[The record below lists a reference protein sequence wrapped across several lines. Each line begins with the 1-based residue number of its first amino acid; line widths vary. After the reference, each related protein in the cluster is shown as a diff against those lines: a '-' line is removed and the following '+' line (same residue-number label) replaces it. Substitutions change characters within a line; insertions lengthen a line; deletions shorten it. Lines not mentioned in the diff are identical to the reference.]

1 MTCARCSHQFC
12 WLCLSNW
19 NGGCSSP
26 KRCKIIAAWTA
37 DLWGSN
43 PIQRGV
49 TRSLALVFVA
59 PATGIALGL
68 AATGLGCVAAAGA
81 VAGALTIPVLTVT
94 SVGRL
99 VQQGIYSLKKQVYP
113 ILIHLP
119 WNRRVSWCDAVDGE
133 TEMGTFLGYEGRH
146 HPCGIFVTKTKISST
161 EMTLSWKHWLKY
173 GPNRLQG
180 NVTVVMYFLPNGTTK
195 DTLAKMIPN
204 FETYPSVRVIF
215 N

>member
-1 MTCARCSHQFC
+1 M
-12 WLCLSNW
+12 SNW

-37 DLWGSN
+37 DLWGSD
-43 PIQRGV
+43 PIQRGI
-49 TRSLALVFVA
+49 TRSLAFVFVA
-59 PATGIALGL
+59 PATGLALGL
-68 AATGLGCVAAAGA
+68 AATGVGCVAAAGA

-99 VQQGIYSLKKQVYP
+99 IQQGIYSLKKQIYP
-113 ILIHLP
+113 ILVHLP
-119 WNRRVSWCDAVDGE
+119 WNRRVNWCDAVDEE

-146 HPCGIFVTKTKISST
+146 HPCGIFVAKTKISST
-161 EMTLSWKHWLKY
+161 ELDLSWKHWLKY

-180 NVTVVMYFLPNGTTK
+180 KVTVVMYFIPNGTTR
-195 DTLAKMIPN
+195 DTLTKMIPN
-204 FETYPSVRVIF
+204 FETYPSVSE